1 MRYPGVVKRL
11 TDKGFGFLSVPNR
24 RQDVFFHSN
33 SLIDMIFDELRE
45 GDAVGFTLVEHPE
58 KKGSFFAEEVS
69 RDGPRE
75 DEWPAELRSREEELE
90 DSSEEN
96 SESIVVA
103 GMRCFSQWII
113 SEIARNP
120 NELYEVEWR
129 TLEHVI
135 AEIFDGLGFA
145 VTLTEAS
152 KDGGKDLILECE
164 IGGCPASY
172 VVEIKH
178 WNSGK
183 RVGAGMLQRF
193 LQVVV
198 SERRS
203 GGLFLST
210 SGFSGNA
217 FEQFT
222 VFERRTVRFG
232 NDEKIVGLCQ
242 TFERMK
248 SGIMSAPKESVE
260 IINDQ
265 TI

>member
-1 MRYPGVVKRL
+1 MRYPGIVKTL
-11 TDKGFGFLSVPNR
+11 TDRGFGFLSVPNR
-24 RQDVFFHSN
+24 RQDLFFHSKE
-33 SLIDMIFDELRE
+33 LEGVAFDELRA
-45 GDAVGFTLVEHPE
+45 GDYVGFTLAEYSE
-58 KKGSFFAEEVS
+58 RKDSFAATQVS
-69 RDGPRE
+69 RDWPPE
-75 DEWPAELRSREEELE
+75 SEWPPELRSREEELE
-90 DSSEEN
+90 DYSDEK

-103 GMRCFSQWII
+103 GMRCFAQWII

-135 AEIFDGLGFA
+135 AEIFEGLGFA

-152 KDGGKDLILECE
+152 KDGGKDLILACE
-164 IGGCPASY
+164 IGGRPASF

-183 RVGAGMLQRF
+183 RVGGGMLQRF
-193 LQVVV
+193 LRVVL

-210 SGFSGNA
+210 SGYSGNA

-222 VFERRTVRFG
+222 IFERRMVRFG

-248 SGIMSAPKESVE
+248 SGILSAPKEFVE

>member
-1 MRYPGVVKRL
+1 MAFDDLKTGV
-11 TDKGFGFLSVPNR
+11 N
-24 RQDVFFHSN
+24 
-33 SLIDMIFDELRE
+33 
-45 GDAVGFTLVEHPE
+45 VGFTLEEHPE
-58 KKGSFFAEEVS
+58 RRGSFAAEQVS
-69 RDGPRE
+69 LDWPPE
-75 DEWPAELRSREEELE
+75 SEWPSELQRREEELE
-90 DSSEEN
+90 DDSEKR

-103 GMRCFSQWII
+103 GMRFVAQWII

-129 TLEHVI
+129 ILEHVI
-135 AEIFDGLGFA
+135 AQIFEGLGFD

-152 KDGGKDLILECE
+152 KDGGKDLILDCE

-172 VVEIKH
+172 IVEIKH

-183 RVGAGMLQRF
+183 RVGGGILQRF
-193 LQVVV
+193 LRVIL

-210 SGFSGNA
+210 SGYSGNA

-222 VFERRTVRFG
+222 MFERRMVRFG
-232 NDEKIVGLCQ
+232 NDEKVVGLCQ

-248 SGIMSAPKESVE
+248 SGIWSTPEELVE